1 MDAQLR
7 ALIDLQKIDAR
18 IAALEV
24 EAARIPREIAA
35 VRGAV
40 EAARAQVEQTKTRL
54 DAARKEQ
61 RALEKDLE
69 VVQAKRVKTEGRL
82 YEVKTNKEY
91 SAVLVEIE
99 DIKQEKARM
108 EDQILTLMEAHERL
122 GVEIRE
128 AEAYHKGRQAQ
139 GQEEEAQLQA
149 ALAEVEADLALV
161 RRERS
166 ELAATLPAPTL
177 ADYDNL
183 LRARGGLA
191 IAEVAKPQ
199 SCGGCRVTLPP
210 QRLQELKQQNALIR
224 CESCGRYLYWMP

>member
-7 ALIDLQKIDAR
+7 TLIELQAVDSR
-18 IAALEV
+18 IAGLEAD
-24 EAARIPREIAA
+24 AARIPREIAA
-35 VRGAV
+35 VQAAV
-40 EAARAQVEQTKTRL
+40 EAARVQVEQTKARL

-69 VVQAKRVKTEGRL
+69 VVQTKRVKTEGRL

-128 AEAYHKGRQAQ
+128 VEERYRARETQGR
-139 GQEEEAQLQA
+139 EEEAALQST
-149 ALAEVEADLALV
+149 LREVETDLALV
-161 RRERS
+161 RRERAD
-166 ELAATLPAPTL
+166 LAATLPGPVL
-177 ADYDNL
+177 RDYDTV
-183 LRARGGLA
+183 LRARAGLA
-191 IAEVAKPQ
+191 IAAVAKPQ

>member
-7 ALIDLQKIDAR
+7 TLIDLQAIDAR
-18 IAALEV
+18 IATLEV

-35 VRGAV
+35 LRGAV
-40 EAARAQVEQTKTRL
+40 EAARAQVEQTKARL

-69 VVQAKRVKTEGRL
+69 VIQTKRVKTEGRL

-128 AEAYHKGRQAQ
+128 AEAHHKARDAQ
-139 GQEEEAQLQA
+139 GKEEETGLQA
-149 ALAEVEADLALV
+149 ALREVEADLGLV

-166 ELAATLPAPTL
+166 DLAAKLPPAIL